1 MQRIEQNVKI
11 KVVGV
16 GGAGGNAVQRMAE
29 EKIEGAELLAVNTDV
44 QALRRLKKV
53 ETLAIGQLATGGMGS
68 GGNPEMGRKAV
79 RESQD
84 KVAQML
90 EGADLV
96 FVAAGM
102 GGGTGTGAAAVV
114 AEIAKKQGALT
125 VAVAT
130 LPFDFE
136 GAARRE
142 AGARGLKM
150 LGQKADTLI
159 TVDNDRL
166 AASLD
171 VKLSLDKA
179 FKLADEVLRQGV
191 QGITEVVTLPG
202 LVNVD
207 FADVKSVMAGGG
219 PSFMALGQGRGKSAA
234 RDAASAAISNPLFD
248 APLCGASGVLF
259 NVKGGRDLTLGQ
271 VHEVAGIIRDSTRT
285 STRVVFGV
293 AQKPWWRRRVEVTLV
308 ATGVSEPADDLANT
322 LPFELPEPAAAALAE
337 DRFPV
342 NGAAVGAGFPGVL

>member
-1 MQRIEQNVKI
+1 MRKHAQSVKI

-53 ETLAIGQLATGGMGS
+53 ETLAIGQLATCGMGS
-68 GGNPEMGRKAV
+68 GGNAEVGRKAV

-84 KVAQML
+84 QVAQLL

-96 FVAAGM
+96 FVTAGM
-102 GGGTGTGAAAVV
+102 GGGTGTGAAPVV
-114 AEIAKKQGALT
+114 AEVAKKQGALT

-136 GAARRE
+136 GGSRGE
-142 AGARGLKM
+142 AGARGLKL

-166 AASLD
+166 TAALD
-171 VKLSLDKA
+171 VRLSLDKA

-191 QGITEVVTLPG
+191 QGIAELVTLPG

-207 FADVKSVMAGGG
+207 FADVKSVMVGGG
-219 PSFMALGQGRGKSAA
+219 ASFMALGEGRGKSAA
-234 RDAASAAISNPLFD
+234 QDAARAAISNPLFG

-259 NVKGGRDLTLGQ
+259 NVMGGRDLTLGQ
-271 VHEVAGIIRDSTRT
+271 VHEVAGIVRDATRV

-293 AQKPWWRRRVEVTLV
+293 TQKTWWRRKVKVTLV
-308 ATGVSEPADDLANT
+308 ATGVSESDGEMDAIPSVKLAGPAT
-322 LPFELPEPAAAALAE
+322 AASGAALDSA
-337 DRFPV
+337 
-342 NGAAVGAGFPGVL
+342 NGSAVGAGFPGVL

>member
-84 KVAQML
+84 QVAQML

-136 GAARRE
+136 GGCPQRGRRSRPEAARTEGGHADYGGQRP
-142 AGARGLKM
+142 AG
-150 LGQKADTLI
+150 
-159 TVDNDRL
+159 RL
-166 AASLD
+166 A
-171 VKLSLDKA
+171 
-179 FKLADEVLRQGV
+179 
-191 QGITEVVTLPG
+191 
-202 LVNVD
+202 
-207 FADVKSVMAGGG
+207 
-219 PSFMALGQGRGKSAA
+219 
-234 RDAASAAISNPLFD
+234 
-248 APLCGASGVLF
+248 
-259 NVKGGRDLTLGQ
+259 
-271 VHEVAGIIRDSTRT
+271 
-285 STRVVFGV
+285 
-293 AQKPWWRRRVEVTLV
+293 
-308 ATGVSEPADDLANT
+308 
-322 LPFELPEPAAAALAE
+322 
-337 DRFPV
+337 
-342 NGAAVGAGFPGVL
+342 

>member
-1 MQRIEQNVKI
+1 MPRTEQNVKI

-16 GGAGGNAVQRMAE
+16 GGAGGNAIQRMAE
-29 EKIEGAELLAVNTDV
+29 EKIVGAELLAINTDV

-53 ETLAIGQLATGGMGS
+53 ETVAIGKLATRGMGS
-68 GGNPEMGRKAV
+68 GGNPEVGRKAV

-84 KVAQML
+84 QVAQML

-102 GGGTGTGAAAVV
+102 GGGTGTGAAPVV
-114 AEIAKKQGALT
+114 AEVARKQGALT

-136 GAARRE
+136 GAARRA
-142 AGARGLKM
+142 AGTRGLKM
-150 LGQKADTLI
+150 LGQRADTLI
-159 TVDNDRL
+159 TVDNNRL

-179 FKLADEVLRQGV
+179 FKMADEVLRQGV

-271 VHEVAGIIRDSTRT
+271 VHEVAGMIREATRT
-285 STRVVFGV
+285 SSRVVFGV
-293 AQKPWWRRRVEVTLV
+293 AQKSWWRRRVEVTLV
-308 ATGVSEPADDLANT
+308 ATGISEPAGDTAEMPDMGLS
-322 LPFELPEPAAAALAE
+322 EPISAPVE
-337 DRFPV
+337 ERVPV
-342 NGAAVGAGFPGVL
+342 NGHAVGAGFPGVL

>member
-84 KVAQML
+84 QVAQML

-102 GGGTGTGAAAVV
+102 GGGTGTGAAAIV

-136 GAARRE
+136 GGARRE

-166 AASLD
+166 AASMD

-191 QGITEVVTLPG
+191 QGITELVTLPG

-207 FADVKSVMAGGG
+207 FADVKSVIAGGG

-308 ATGVSEPADDLANT
+308 ATGVSEPADDLADM

-337 DRFPV
+337 ERFPV
-342 NGAAVGAGFPGVL
+342 NGSAVGAGVHGVL

>member
-84 KVAQML
+84 QVAQML

-136 GAARRE
+136 GAARRG
-142 AGARGLKM
+142 AAARGLK
-150 LGQKADTLI
+150 LLEQKSDTLI

-191 QGITEVVTLPG
+191 QGITELVTLPG

-207 FADVKSVMAGGG
+207 FADVKSVVAGGG

-308 ATGVSEPADDLANT
+308 ATGISEPADDLADT

-337 DRFPV
+337 ERFPV
-342 NGAAVGAGFPGVL
+342 NGSAVGAGFQGVL

>member
-84 KVAQML
+84 QVAQML
-90 EGADLV
+90 EGADLA

-308 ATGVSEPADDLANT
+308 ATGVSEPAGDIADT
-322 LPFELPEPAAAALAE
+322 LPIELPEPVAAALAE
-337 DRFPV
+337 ERFPV
-342 NGAAVGAGFPGVL
+342 NGSAVGAGLPGVL